1 MVNTQRDE
9 LKKRIM
15 DEMLTDHYNAL
26 DRNFD
31 IAKQFIGVTAEGKVN
46 VKVKDYLNGKYQ
58 ILLYLIGKLY
68 AKEAGLTD
76 TEDVGSKELMDELGI
91 REGSLRPWIKELRD
105 KNRIKQVK
113 KDRYMHYIIPTNL
126 IETTLKEVDE
136 KMKKRY

>member
-1 MVNTQRDE
+1 MVNEKREE

-46 VKVKDYLNGKYQ
+46 VKVKEDLNGKYQ

-76 TEDVGSKELMDELGI
+76 TEAVGSKELMDELGI
-91 REGSLRPWIKELRD
+91 LEGSLRPWIKELRD

-113 KDRYMHYIIPTNL
+113 KDRYMHYVIPTNL
-126 IETTLKEVDE
+126 IETILKEVE
-136 KMKKRY
+136 GKLKKSY

>member
-1 MVNTQRDE
+1 MVNEKREE

-46 VKVKDYLNGKYQ
+46 VKVKEDLNGKYQ

-76 TEDVGSKELMDELGI
+76 TESVGSKELMNELGI
-91 REGSLRPWIKELRD
+91 LEGSLRPWIKELRD

-113 KDRYMHYIIPTNL
+113 KDRYMHYLIPTNL
-126 IETTLKEVDE
+126 IETTLKEVE
-136 KMKKRY
+136 GKMKKSY

>member
-1 MVNTQRDE
+1 MEKREE

-31 IAKQFIGVTAEGKVN
+31 TAKRFIGVTAEGKVD
-46 VKVKDYLNGKYQ
+46 VKVKDDLNGKYQ
-58 ILLYLIGKLY
+58 ILLYLLGKLY

-76 TEDVGSKELMDELGI
+76 TESVGSKELMDELGI

-105 KNRIKQVK
+105 KNKIKQVK

-126 IETTLKEVDE
+126 IETTLKEVEE
-136 KMKKRY
+136 KMKKKY